1 MICPRSRRIC
11 PFEGIIT
18 SPQSPP
24 YRGDGDGKGRA
35 GRFWLSRAYTRR
47 IFIKNILNMDKV
59 LFGRASQIDA
69 RIAQV
74 REDQKRAEVAAEKLK
89 KLDPNTSVVAVV
101 QYMEGE
107 KVQVTHV
114 SITASILAEALVK
127 DRQRTDEEI
136 AKLEAEFARI

>member
-1 MICPRSRRIC
+1 
-11 PFEGIIT
+11 
-18 SPQSPP
+18 
-24 YRGDGDGKGRA
+24 
-35 GRFWLSRAYTRR
+35 
-47 IFIKNILNMDKV
+47 MDKD

-69 RIAQV
+69 KIAQV

-89 KLDPNTSVVAVV
+89 QMDPNTSVAAVV

-114 SITASILAEALVK
+114 SITASILAEALDK

>member
-1 MICPRSRRIC
+1 
-11 PFEGIIT
+11 
-18 SPQSPP
+18 
-24 YRGDGDGKGRA
+24 
-35 GRFWLSRAYTRR
+35 
-47 IFIKNILNMDKV
+47 MDKV

-89 KLDPNTSVVAVV
+89 KLGPNTSVVAVV

-114 SITASILAEALVK
+114 SITASILAEALAK
-127 DRQRTDEEI
+127 DSQRTSEEI
-136 AKLEAEFARI
+136 ARLEAEFARI

>member
-1 MICPRSRRIC
+1 
-11 PFEGIIT
+11 
-18 SPQSPP
+18 
-24 YRGDGDGKGRA
+24 
-35 GRFWLSRAYTRR
+35 
-47 IFIKNILNMDKV
+47 MDKE

-74 REDQKRAEVAAEKLK
+74 REEQKRAEEAAEKLK

-114 SITASILAEALVK
+114 SITASILAEALAK
-127 DRQRTDEEI
+127 DGQRTDEEI
-136 AKLEAEFARI
+136 AKLEEEFAQI